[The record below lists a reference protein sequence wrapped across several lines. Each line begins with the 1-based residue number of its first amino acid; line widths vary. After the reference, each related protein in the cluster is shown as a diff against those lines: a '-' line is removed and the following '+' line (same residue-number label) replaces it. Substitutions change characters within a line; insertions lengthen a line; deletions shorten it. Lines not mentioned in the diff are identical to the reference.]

1 MDPEA
6 RWDTWASWLGE
17 PDQEGTIC
25 DQLVRMLAS
34 RQLWDGFQAIVGSS
48 PAEARR
54 PGLFHSWVNT
64 NYVHT
69 QVIAIRRLTDERKG
83 VRSLTRLLDDIS
95 RHHEVITR
103 ERFLSRLHPHDLA
116 EGNEA
121 FDVLAGDGTHVLS
134 PELPRHDLKSIK
146 EQTADVRRLANE
158 RIAHFAASTE
168 RFTTPVSYGDLHRA
182 MDLIF
187 KVFNRYYRLIRGVSL
202 APVVALG
209 AWESA
214 FRVAWI
220 PDDETHERV
229 AAAIQEAERRRAAE
243 MSPDVVL
250 H

>member
-25 DQLVRMLAS
+25 EQLVSVLAS

-54 PGLFHSWVNT
+54 PGLFHAWVNT

-69 QVIAIRRLTDERKG
+69 QVIAIRRLADERKD
-83 VRSLTRLLDDIS
+83 VRSLTRLLNDIS
-95 RHHEVITR
+95 QHPTVITR
-103 ERFLSRLHPHDLA
+103 ERFLSRLYPHDQA
-116 EGNEA
+116 EGNKA
-121 FDVLAGDGTHVLS
+121 FDVLAGTAAHVISRERL
-134 PELPRHDLKSIK
+134 RHDLGSIK
-146 EQTADVRRLANE
+146 EQTAAARKLANTL
-158 RIAHFAASTE
+158 IAHRAAATE
-168 RFTTPVSYGDLHRA
+168 RFTTAVSHGDLHRA
-182 MDLIF
+182 IDLIF
-187 KVFNRYYRLIRGVSL
+187 KVFSRYYRLIRGASL